1 MQYQNIQANCS
12 LPQLKFATEFMYF
25 SGSSSGLI
33 LKLKENIKHEHK
45 IL

>member
-1 MQYQNIQANCS
+1 
-12 LPQLKFATEFMYF
+12 MYF